1 LSRSIVANSAPD
13 QGAHGHSPNNAVTL
27 RMNIRPAVETEA
39 QLLSALAMRAKA
51 YWGYSVEALEGWRAE
66 LAVSPQGIRTR
77 PTFVAMVGIEVA
89 GFYSLSPLGRCWS
102 STISGSCRDS
112 CTWAL
117 AGRFFRMPSRPRL
130 AVGPRKSPSTPTRMP
145 SRSILSAERS
155 VAARFPHR
163 FPDNRS
169 APVHN
174 WRSM

>member
-1 LSRSIVANSAPD
+1 
-13 QGAHGHSPNNAVTL
+13 
-27 RMNIRPAVETEA
+27 MNIRPAAETEA
-39 QLLSALAMRAKA
+39 QLLSSLAVRAKA
-51 YWGYSVEALEGWRAE
+51 HWGYSSEALEGWRAG
-66 LAVSPQGIRTR
+66 LAVSPQGIRAN

-89 GFYSLSPLGRCWS
+89 GFYSLSPSGPSWELD
-102 STISGSCRDS
+102 ISGSCRDS
-112 CTWAL
+112 CAWAL